1 VPTLLTRTI
10 TAMVTAIVRRPWR
23 ALAVAAL
30 PVAVLAWPAASV
42 PTDNSLAVWFVRD
55 DPALERYRSFLRE
68 FGNDEVVVIAYRSAA
83 GITTEEMRLQRAA
96 GEGLLEVDGVARVLS
111 AVSLMELVPGPAE
124 AASGLRRLGLATDDG
139 VLAIYAW
146 LEPRED
152 LDARRGAILDS
163 MGAVV
168 AATLGEAGRTVRWAG
183 VGVLYEG
190 LNRQTERDASLFLG
204 LAILVMAGL
213 LRLVLGRWSAVAL
226 ALAAPLV
233 ATAAVVGTVAWTGH
247 SMNLVMAA
255 LPALVL
261 VIGVAGAVH
270 IYLEWFRA
278 RRDSPAGTVTERRAL
293 AAEVVSRMA
302 VPTLF
307 AAVTTALGF
316 LALMASRMAVVRE
329 LGMFAAVGVLTVWAL
344 TVLISA
350 AGLSLLDLPVPKRAF
365 GGRIRE
371 RLAVLGP
378 ALRRRRMWVWLGFGV
393 AAAVLMAG
401 ASRVVVDTHTIGL
414 LPETSRVVQDSRWIE
429 ANLGLYTPL
438 EFVVRPPGGLALAPG
453 SLDGIRRWQAVAES
467 HPGVDRTLAV
477 TDLLALS
484 GQPLPGSAEEA
495 RATIEA
501 YRAATGDD
509 LSDYV
514 SGDGR
519 ATRVTAFVPMGTARD
534 FAAAVRALTAE
545 GDRAMGAERSFTAA
559 GYLPLYVRI
568 VDYTVSSALLGL
580 GLAFLAVFVVLA
592 LLLRSGWTV
601 MAAIPPNL
609 FAVATVFGV
618 MGWVGI
624 PLDIATATVGAIVL
638 GIAVDDTVHFLHRYA
653 TARAAGAPDPAV
665 DALTGAGPAL
675 VLTSVVLAL
684 GLGVLTAAGSL
695 SIVYFGLLTAL
706 AVTAALLA
714 DLLLLPTLLG
724 GRRP

>member
-1 VPTLLTRTI
+1 VPSLLTRTI
-10 TAMVTAIVRRPWR
+10 TAIVTAIVRRPWR

-42 PTDNSLAVWFVRD
+42 PTDNSLAVWFVQD
-55 DPALERYRSFLRE
+55 DPALERYRSFMRE
-68 FGNDEVVVIAYRSAA
+68 FGNDEVVVLAYRAAA
-83 GITTEEMRLQRAA
+83 GITAEEMGLQQAA

-111 AVSLMELVPGPAE
+111 AASLMQLVPGPAE
-124 AASGLRRLGLATDDG
+124 ATWGLRRLGLATDDG

-163 MGAVV
+163 MVAVV
-168 AATLGEAGRTVRWAG
+168 AETLGEAGRTVRWAG

-204 LAILVMAGL
+204 MAILVMAGL

-226 ALAAPLV
+226 ALTAPLV

-316 LALMASRMAVVRE
+316 LALMSSRMAVVRE

-344 TVLISA
+344 TVLIAA
-350 AGLSLLDLPVPKRAF
+350 AGLSLLDLPVPERAF
-365 GGRIRE
+365 GGRIRQ

-378 ALRRRRMWVWLGFGV
+378 ALRRRRALVWLGFGV

-438 EFVVRPPGGLALAPG
+438 EFVVRPPGGQAMALG

-477 TDLLALS
+477 TDLIALS
-484 GQPLPGSAEEA
+484 GRPVPASAEEA
-495 RATIEA
+495 RATIQA

-545 GDRAMGAERSFTAA
+545 GDRAMGAEGSFSAA

-592 LLLRSGWTV
+592 LLLRSGWMV

-653 TARAAGAPDPAV
+653 AARANGAVEPAV
-665 DALTGAGPAL
+665 DALIGAGPAL

-684 GLGVLTAAGSL
+684 GLAVLTAAGSL